1 MLIQI
6 FCRNITD
13 KDKEIIYKM
22 MNSIDVK
29 NFEMCDIASN
39 DIKVFQHE
47 STIPVITIA
56 LGGIVYRYIQQRIPL
71 MYSFPAI
78 EQLYPLPEN
87 LSFRQDAWKKLQEI
101 QKIIKTGIVSTMVP
115 EWEYASTE
123 WGKKKI
129 CIYRDKRP
137 TDISADLYISKTECE
152 LLIELKKIFG
162 VESLNLEG

>member
-1 MLIQI
+1 
-6 FCRNITD
+6 
-13 KDKEIIYKM
+13 
-22 MNSIDVK
+22 
-29 NFEMCDIASN
+29 
-39 DIKVFQHE
+39 
-47 STIPVITIA
+47 
-56 LGGIVYRYIQQRIPL
+56 